1 MKDKFVIIQK
11 QIIIKIIIWW
21 WESYKTLRYGPEKTL
36 VDSFLQVLVRVRLVD
51 CRQISKPRIQL
62 IFVTLHMVHNIIERN
77 T

>member
-1 MKDKFVIIQK
+1 MKDKFIIQK

-51 CRQISKPRIQL
+51 CRQISKPRISL